1 MLDFLT
7 NKKNELFG
15 EQVSTAE
22 LRSAIAHEVWRNSAV
37 LRSAKFSGKGV
48 MIAMGEKLVVPSNP
62 GANVAVY
69 TDFTPNYRSLVQHPM
84 SNERWDT
91 KKFKPGEIGYVA
103 ADRCYR
109 QICFTPTNPQHVL
122 LASLGLIFRS
132 PEALVS
138 WAKSWGF
145 KSNLFFSVRDVPET
159 PRDFIP
165 KAEKYAENAE
175 QSNKS
180 VV

>member
-7 NKKNELFG
+7 NKKNEYFG
-15 EQVSTAE
+15 EFVSTAG
-22 LRSAIAHEVWRNSAV
+22 LRSAVAHEVWRNSAV

-48 MIAMGEKLVVPSNP
+48 MITMGDKFVVPSNP
-62 GANVAVY
+62 DANVAVY
-69 TDFTPNYRSLVQHPM
+69 LDFVPNYRSIVQHPM
-84 SNERWDT
+84 RDERWDK
-91 KKFKPGEIGYVA
+91 KKFRPGEIGYVA
-103 ADRCYR
+103 ADRGYR

-132 PEALVS
+132 PESLVS

-145 KSNLFFSVRDVPET
+145 KSNLFFSVRDVPES

-165 KAEKYAENAE
+165 KAEKYAENPE

-180 VV
+180 IV

>member
-7 NKKNELFG
+7 NKKNEYFG
-15 EQVSTAE
+15 EFVSTAE
-22 LRSAIAHEVWRNSAV
+22 LRSAVAHEVWRNSAV

-48 MIAMGEKLVVPSNP
+48 MITMGDKLVVPSNP

-69 TDFTPNYRSLVQHPM
+69 SDFTPNYRSLVQHPM
-84 SNERWDT
+84 SSERWDT

-103 ADRCYR
+103 VGGYYY

-122 LASLGLIFRS
+122 LASLGLMFRD
-132 PEALVS
+132 AKKLLS

-145 KSNLFFSVRDVPET
+145 NSTIFHNVSGLEIEPSVFVRNADEL
-159 PRDFIP
+159 
-165 KAEKYAENAE
+165 AEFAM

-180 VV
+180 IV

>member
-7 NKKNELFG
+7 NKKNEYFG
-15 EQVSTAE
+15 EFVSTAG
-22 LRSAIAHEVWRNSAV
+22 LRSAVAHEVWRNSAV

-48 MIAMGEKLVVPSNP
+48 MITMGDKFVVPSNP
-62 GANVAVY
+62 DANVAVY
-69 TDFTPNYRSLVQHPM
+69 LDFVPNYRSIVQHPM
-84 SNERWDT
+84 RDERCDK
-91 KKFKPGEIGYVA
+91 KKFRPGEIGYVA
-103 ADRCYR
+103 ADRGYR

-132 PEALVS
+132 PESLVS

-159 PRDFIP
+159 PTDFIP
-165 KAEKYAENAE
+165 KAGKYAENAE

-180 VV
+180 IV

>member
-7 NKKNELFG
+7 NKKNEYFG
-15 EQVSTAE
+15 EFVSTAG
-22 LRSAIAHEVWRNSAV
+22 LRSAVAHEVWRNSAV

-48 MIAMGEKLVVPSNP
+48 MITMGNKLVVPSNP
-62 GANVAVY
+62 GATVPVFPEFAQA
-69 TDFTPNYRSLVQHPM
+69 FRSFIQHPM
-84 SNERWDT
+84 SSERWDT

-103 ADRCYR
+103 VGGYYY

-122 LASLGLIFRS
+122 LASLGLMFRD
-132 PEALVS
+132 AKKLLS

-145 KSNLFFSVRDVPET
+145 NSTIFHNVSGLEIEPSVFVRNADEL
-159 PRDFIP
+159 
-165 KAEKYAENAE
+165 AEFAM

-180 VV
+180 IV

>member
-7 NKKNELFG
+7 NKKNEYFG
-15 EQVSTAE
+15 EFVSTAG
-22 LRSAIAHEVWRNSAV
+22 LRSAVAHEVWRNSAV

-48 MIAMGEKLVVPSNP
+48 MITMGDKFVVPSNP
-62 GANVAVY
+62 DANVAVY
-69 TDFTPNYRSLVQHPM
+69 LDFVPNYRSIVQHPM
-84 SNERWDT
+84 RDERWDK
-91 KKFKPGEIGYVA
+91 KKFRPGEIGYVA
-103 ADRCYR
+103 ADRGYR

-145 KSNLFFSVRDVPET
+145 NSTIFHNVSGLEIEPSVFVRNADEL
-159 PRDFIP
+159 
-165 KAEKYAENAE
+165 AEFAM

-180 VV
+180 IV

>member
-7 NKKNELFG
+7 NKKNEYFG
-15 EQVSTAE
+15 EFISTAG
-22 LRSAIAHEVWRNSAV
+22 LRSAVAHEVWRTSAV

-48 MIAMGEKLVVPSNP
+48 MITMGDKLVVPSNP
-62 GANVAVY
+62 DANVAVY
-69 TDFTPNYRSLVQHPM
+69 ADFTPNYRSLVQHPM
-84 SNERWDT
+84 RSESWDK

-103 ADRCYR
+103 VDRCYR

-132 PEALVS
+132 PEDLVG

-145 KSNLFFSVRDVPET
+145 KSNLFFSVRDVPES

-165 KAEKYAENAE
+165 KAEAYAENAG

-180 VV
+180 IV

>member
-7 NKKNELFG
+7 NKKNEYFG
-15 EQVSTAE
+15 EFVSVAG
-22 LRSAIAHEVWRNSAV
+22 LRSAVAHEVWRNSAV

-48 MIAMGEKLVVPSNP
+48 MITMGDKFVVPSNP

-69 TDFTPNYRSLVQHPM
+69 LDFVPNYRSVVQHPM
-84 SNERWDT
+84 RDERWDT

-103 ADRCYR
+103 ADRGYR

-145 KSNLFFSVRDVPET
+145 KSSLFFSVRDVPET

-180 VV
+180 IV

>member
-1 MLDFLT
+1 MFDFLT
-7 NKKNELFG
+7 NKKNEYFG
-15 EQVSTAE
+15 EFVSTAG
-22 LRSAIAHEVWRNSAV
+22 LRSAVAHEVWRNSAV

-48 MIAMGEKLVVPSNP
+48 MITMGDKLVVPSNP
-62 GANVAVY
+62 DANVAVY

-84 SNERWDT
+84 RSESWDK

-145 KSNLFFSVRDVPET
+145 KSNLFFSVRDVPES

-180 VV
+180 IV

>member
-7 NKKNELFG
+7 NKKNEYFG
-15 EQVSTAE
+15 EFVSTAG
-22 LRSAIAHEVWRNSAV
+22 LRSAVAHEVWRNSAV

-48 MIAMGEKLVVPSNP
+48 MITMGDKFVVPSNP
-62 GANVAVY
+62 DANVAVY
-69 TDFTPNYRSLVQHPM
+69 LDFVPNYRSIVQHPM
-84 SNERWDT
+84 RDERWDT

-103 ADRCYR
+103 VGGYYY

-122 LASLGLIFRS
+122 LASLGLMFRD
-132 PEALVS
+132 AKKLLS

-145 KSNLFFSVRDVPET
+145 NSTIFHNVSGLEIEPSVFVRNADEL
-159 PRDFIP
+159 
-165 KAEKYAENAE
+165 AEFAM

-180 VV
+180 IV

>member
-7 NKKNELFG
+7 NKKNEYFG
-15 EQVSTAE
+15 EFVSTAG
-22 LRSAIAHEVWRNSAV
+22 LRSAVAHEAWRNSAV

-48 MIAMGEKLVVPSNP
+48 MITMGEKFVVPSNP
-62 GANVAVY
+62 DANVAVY
-69 TDFTPNYRSLVQHPM
+69 LDFVPNYRSLVQHPM

-103 ADRCYR
+103 VGGYYY

-122 LASLGLIFRS
+122 LASLGLMFRD
-132 PEALVS
+132 AKKLLS

-145 KSNLFFSVRDVPET
+145 NSTIFHNVSGLEIEPSVFVR
-159 PRDFIP
+159 
-165 KAEKYAENAE
+165 NADE
-175 QSNKS
+175 LTEFAMQSNKS
-180 VV
+180 IV

>member
-7 NKKNELFG
+7 NKKNEYFG
-15 EQVSTAE
+15 EFVSTAG
-22 LRSAIAHEVWRNSAV
+22 LRSAVAHEVWRNSAV

-48 MIAMGEKLVVPSNP
+48 MITMGDKFVVPSNP
-62 GANVAVY
+62 DANVAVY
-69 TDFTPNYRSLVQHPM
+69 LNFVPNYRSIVQHPM
-84 SNERWDT
+84 RDERWDK
-91 KKFKPGEIGYVA
+91 KKFRPGEIGYVA
-103 ADRCYR
+103 ADRGYR

-132 PEALVS
+132 PESLVS

-159 PRDFIP
+159 PTDFIP
-165 KAEKYAENAE
+165 KAGKYAENAE

-180 VV
+180 IV

>member
-7 NKKNELFG
+7 NKKNEYFG
-15 EQVSTAE
+15 EFVSTAG
-22 LRSAIAHEVWRNSAV
+22 LRSAVAHEVWRNSAV

-48 MIAMGEKLVVPSNP
+48 MITMGDKFVVPSNP
-62 GANVAVY
+62 DANVAVY
-69 TDFTPNYRSLVQHPM
+69 LDFVPNYRSIVQHPM
-84 SNERWDT
+84 RDERWDK
-91 KKFKPGEIGYVA
+91 KKFRPGEIGYVA
-103 ADRCYR
+103 ADRGYR

-132 PEALVS
+132 PESLVS

-159 PRDFIP
+159 PTDFIP
-165 KAEKYAENAE
+165 KAGKYAENAE

-180 VV
+180 IV

>member
-7 NKKNELFG
+7 NKKNEYFG
-15 EQVSTAE
+15 EFVSTAG
-22 LRSAIAHEVWRNSAV
+22 LRSAVAHEVWRNSAV

-48 MIAMGEKLVVPSNP
+48 MITMGDKFVVPSNP
-62 GANVAVY
+62 DANVAVY
-69 TDFTPNYRSLVQHPM
+69 LDFVPNYRSIVQHPM
-84 SNERWDT
+84 RDERWDK
-91 KKFKPGEIGYVA
+91 KKFRPGEIGYVA
-103 ADRCYR
+103 ADRGYR

-132 PEALVS
+132 PESLVS

-145 KSNLFFSVRDVPET
+145 KSNLFSSVRDVPET
-159 PRDFIP
+159 PTDFIP
-165 KAEKYAENAE
+165 KAGKYAENAE

-180 VV
+180 IV

>member
-7 NKKNELFG
+7 NKKNEYFG
-15 EQVSTAE
+15 EFVSTAG
-22 LRSAIAHEVWRNSAV
+22 LRSAVAHEVWRNSAV

-48 MIAMGEKLVVPSNP
+48 MITMGDKLVVPSNP

-69 TDFTPNYRSLVQHPM
+69 ADFTPNYRSLVQHPM
-84 SNERWDT
+84 RSESWDK

-103 ADRCYR
+103 VGGYYY

-122 LASLGLIFRS
+122 LASLGLMFRD
-132 PEALVS
+132 AKKLLS

-145 KSNLFFSVRDVPET
+145 NSTIFHNVSGLEIEPSVFVRNADVL
-159 PRDFIP
+159 
-165 KAEKYAENAE
+165 AEFAM

-180 VV
+180 IV